1 MFVKRQMFPLPVQG
15 IIDNPRFI
23 ALPAAGRGMLMTL
36 VLYYWQTECVP
47 LPTKGSE
54 IFCIMRTHP
63 STWATHKD
71 TILQIFNDVKP
82 ELDKYFQL
90 RKTRYAVLA
99 DIGDRGRGI
108 QRLKALAGKQAM
120 HGAREEAAPVREAN
134 PRAKT
139 ATPEERGAR
148 ARVAPGKGG

>member
-1 MFVKRQMFPLPVQG
+1 MFVKRRMFPLPVQG

-54 IFCIMRTHP
+54 IFCIIRAHT

-71 TILQIFNDVKP
+71 VVMSIFNEVKP
-82 ELDKYFQL
+82 ELDKYFQE

-108 QRLKALAGKQAM
+108 QRLKALAGKQVT
-120 HGAREEAAPVREAN
+120 HGAREETAPAREAN
-134 PRAKT
+134 PTERPAR
-139 ATPEERGAR
+139 PEERGAR
-148 ARVAPGKGG
+148 ARVAPGKSG